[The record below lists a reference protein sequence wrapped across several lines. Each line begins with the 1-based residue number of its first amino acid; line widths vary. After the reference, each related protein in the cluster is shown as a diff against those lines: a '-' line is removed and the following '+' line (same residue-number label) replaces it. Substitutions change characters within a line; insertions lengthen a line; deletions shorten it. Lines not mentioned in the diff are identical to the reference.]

1 MTQSNHGGAQNPP
14 ADNRS
19 EAEKAEERAGK
30 VDKSSED
37 AMSRTKAGKDEG
49 AGGGAKQEQKH

>member
-1 MTQSNHGGAQNPP
+1 MTQSNSKETQNQQS
-14 ADNRS
+14 DNRS